1 MLKEEEVLDEFCF
14 EIIDTTTPT
23 LSEHLVKRL
32 GKLFDSSLKDTA
44 TTHKTC
50 HDLEALLFKVDK
62 SGLPGGDK
70 AWVSHNAILLRVF
83 WPHLLYNETKTL
95 RNRIRSCLPR

>member
-1 MLKEEEVLDEFCF
+1 MLKEKEVLDEFCF
-14 EIIDTTTPT
+14 EITDTTIPT

-50 HDLEALLFKVDK
+50 HDLEAWLFKVDK
-62 SGLPGGDK
+62 SGLPGCVK
-70 AWVSHNAILLRVF
+70 VWVSLIALLLKVLL
-83 WPHLLYNETKTL
+83 PHLLYNEA
-95 RNRIRSCLPR
+95 